1 MRVIAGSARGRW
13 LLAPKGSVLRPTTGR
28 VKEAL
33 CSILLA
39 ELPGARF
46 LDLFAGTGAVGIE
59 ALSRGASHV
68 TFVESDAASCR
79 LLRQNVTQC
88 GFDLVAGIHQA
99 RVETYLR
106 DPRASAT
113 PVDLV
118 FADPPYEAVSPG
130 DVLSSLD
137 GSDILAPHTTVIIE
151 HASNASAPAQ
161 VGRLVRRRQYRY
173 GDSSLTRYTVFQEGP
188 LAP

>member
-1 MRVIAGSARGRW
+1 MHVIAGSARGRR
-13 LLAPKGSVLRPTTGR
+13 LLAPKGASLRPTTGR

-33 CSILLA
+33 FSILLA

-79 LLRQNVTQC
+79 LLRQNVTRC
-88 GFDLVAGIHQA
+88 GFEGAAGIHQTL
-99 RVETYLR
+99 VESYLKA
-106 DPRASAT
+106 PAPSA
-113 PVDLV
+113 PPADLV
-118 FADPPYEAVSPG
+118 FADPPYGAVLPLA
-130 DVLSSLD
+130 VLSSLEAS
-137 GSDILAPHTTVIIE
+137 GILAPHTTVIIE
-151 HASNASAPAQ
+151 HASNVSAPAQ
-161 VGRLVRRRQYRY
+161 VGRLMRRREYRY
-173 GDSSLTRYTVFQEGP
+173 GDTSLTRYTVSQEGP